1 MTHVQTLEATETYGK
16 FVVSPLERGYG
27 QTLGN
32 ALRRVMLG
40 SIPGAAITAVRVEKV
55 LHEFAPIPGVKEDMN
70 ELLLNLRDLALRI
83 HRDRP
88 PEEDFMLIVDVKG
101 KGRVT
106 GLDIQCPPEV
116 EVVNPDCYLCTITD
130 SSASLYMELY
140 VGWGTGYVLPERHDR
155 YKGTIGLIAVGSQFT
170 PVRKVNYSVEA
181 TRVGQRTDYERLTFD
196 VWTNGAISAS
206 VAIGQAAAI
215 LDRYLRMFFDLSAGA
230 MDIGLKTLGADA
242 PELDGVPE
250 VRVEEMDF
258 SQRTFNC
265 LRRANIENLRDLL
278 EYTESELMGI
288 RGFGKKALDEV
299 REKLQERGYEMRPGK
314 ANARFDV
321 MDDEDYE
328 DEEEEEE

>member
-1 MTHVQTLEATETYGK
+1 
-16 FVVSPLERGYG
+16 
-27 QTLGN
+27 
-32 ALRRVMLG
+32 
-40 SIPGAAITAVRVEKV
+40 
-55 LHEFAPIPGVKEDMN
+55 
-70 ELLLNLRDLALRI
+70 
-83 HRDRP
+83 
-88 PEEDFMLIVDVKG
+88 
-101 KGRVT
+101 
-106 GLDIQCPPEV
+106 
-116 EVVNPDCYLCTITD
+116 
-130 SSASLYMELY
+130 
-140 VGWGTGYVLPERHDR
+140 
-155 YKGTIGLIAVGSQFT
+155 
-170 PVRKVNYSVEA
+170 
-181 TRVGQRTDYERLTFD
+181 VGQRTDYERLTFD

-230 MDIGLKTLGADA
+230 MDIGLKGLGADA

-328 DEEEEEE
+328 EEEEEEE

>member
-16 FVVSPLERGYG
+16 YVVSPLERGYG

-140 VGWGTGYVLPERHDR
+140 VGWGTGYVLPERHER
-155 YKGTIGLIAVGSQFT
+155 YKGTIGLIAAGSQFT

-230 MDIGLKTLGADA
+230 MDIGLKGLGADA

-328 DEEEEEE
+328 EEEEEEE